1 MPATLQES
9 GVQCFHDNQRAA
21 SAAHLLFLCVLPS
34 QLPDVAED
42 IRGHISDGCIIYSMI
57 AGVTLPRLQKLLDHT
72 DIVKPHFAWP
82 QDCSKRPWCHQC
94 EMTATF
100 ANPAMVEKTCPLS
113 LNKEGTCMFCYYIMI
128 AQATTTKCSSK
139 NMEPN
144 IPVVT
149 L

>member
-72 DIVKPHFAWP
+72 DIVKPHFTWP
-82 QDCSKRPWCHQC
+82 HDCSQRRWCHQC

-100 ANPAMVEKTCPLS
+100 ADLAMVEKTCPLS
-113 LNKEGTCMFCYYIMI
+113 LNKEGTYTLCY
-128 AQATTTKCSSK
+128 
-139 NMEPN
+139 
-144 IPVVT
+144 
-149 L
+149 